1 MGAGNVLIPSDTA
14 GRTLEL
20 ALLLEQHWQRLRLPF
35 TVALLT
41 PVAYSTLEFAKSQL
55 EWMNQDISDAFS
67 RSRTIPFEFRSESAP
82 ARLGGSVP
90 DPSSWV
96 VCCSCTC
103 VHLQHPLLCL
113 GKGDSS

>member
-1 MGAGNVLIPSDTA
+1 MVGAGNVLIPSDTA

-67 RSRTIPFEFRSESAP
+67 RSRTNPFEFRSE
-82 ARLGGSVP
+82 P
-90 DPSSWV
+90 DT
-96 VCCSCTC
+96 CLAGRACS
-103 VHLQHPLLCL
+103 
-113 GKGDSS
+113 